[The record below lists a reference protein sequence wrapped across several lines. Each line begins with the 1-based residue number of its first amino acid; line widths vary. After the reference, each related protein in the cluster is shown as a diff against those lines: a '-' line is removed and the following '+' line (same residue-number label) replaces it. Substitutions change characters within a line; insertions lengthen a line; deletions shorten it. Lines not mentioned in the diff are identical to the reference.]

1 MSAFDQLELFS
12 RVTRLGTFSLEPVD
26 ADRDAEVLHGW
37 VTHPKSVYWD
47 MQEASVDDVRAE
59 YARVVDDPH
68 HDAWF
73 GRVDGEPAFLAETYD
88 PAHSELADHYD
99 VLPGDVGMH
108 VLVAPTDR
116 PRPGFTA
123 EAMRTVMVFCFADHR
138 HDRVVVEPDVRNNA
152 IAALNA
158 AAGFAV
164 DREIPLRH
172 KTAALSASTRA
183 QFHASRLGGG
193 RR

>member
-26 ADRDAEVLHGW
+26 ADREDAVLHGW

-47 MQEASVDDVRAE
+47 MQATSVNEVRAE
-59 YARVVDDPH
+59 YAGIVADPH
-68 HDAWF
+68 HDAWL
-73 GRVDGEPAFLAETYD
+73 GRVDGIPEFLGETYD

-108 VLVAPTDR
+108 VLVAPSDC

-123 EAMRTVMVFCFADHR
+123 EVMRTVMVFCFADHR
-138 HDRVVVEPDVRNNA
+138 HDRVVVEPDVRNDS

-158 AAGFAV
+158 AAGFVV
-164 DREIPLRH
+164 DKEIPLKH
-172 KTAALSASTRA
+172 KTAALSTSTRA
-183 QFHASRLGGG
+183 QFDASRLGDG

>member
-26 ADRDAEVLHGW
+26 ADRDAAVLHDW

-47 MQEASVDDVRAE
+47 MQAASVDDVRTE
-59 YARVVDDPH
+59 YAGIVANPH
-68 HDAWF
+68 HDAWL

-99 VLPGDVGMH
+99 VLPGDIGMH
-108 VLVAPTDR
+108 LLVAPTDH

-123 EAMRTVMVFCFADHR
+123 EAMRTVMVFCFADLR
-138 HDRVVVEPDVRNNA
+138 HDRVVVEPDVRNDR

-158 AAGFAV
+158 AAGFVV
-164 DREIPLRH
+164 DKEIPLRH
-172 KTAALSASTRA
+172 KTAGLSTSTRA
-183 QFHASRLGGG
+183 RFDSSRLGGG
-193 RR
+193 HR